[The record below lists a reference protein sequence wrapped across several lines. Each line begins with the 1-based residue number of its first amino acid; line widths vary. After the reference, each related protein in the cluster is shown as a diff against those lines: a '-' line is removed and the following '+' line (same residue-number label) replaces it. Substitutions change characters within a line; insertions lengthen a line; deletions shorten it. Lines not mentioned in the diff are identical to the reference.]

1 MEAIFTIFS
10 LYLWG
15 IFLHLHILFYE
26 FEGKAIKNLSE
37 IVFSIA
43 YLWLCMQQQR
53 QLFVANF
60 ISLLLLLARLLSPA
74 MLLLLERRCA
84 YLAAIWQSCYLFED
98 FFFFLFFFAL
108 RLNLSILCYLC
119 IAPIH
124 QPTATTKTRAQ
135 HWAPQH
141 IHTCISKSLHITVYQ
156 YLFVCVCVREQVCMH
171 MLVFT

>member
-26 FEGKAIKNLSE
+26 FEGKAIKNISE

-98 FFFFLFFFAL
+98 FFFCFFFLPCVLTCLFYVIYAL
-108 RLNLSILCYLC
+108 LQSTNQQQQQKRVRNIERHNTY
-119 IAPIH
+119 IH
-124 QPTATTKTRAQ
+124 A
-135 HWAPQH
+135 
-141 IHTCISKSLHITVYQ
+141 
-156 YLFVCVCVREQVCMH
+156 
-171 MLVFT
+171 

>member
-1 MEAIFTIFS
+1 MGDFLAPSHTFLWIRRQSHKKSKWNSIFYSLFMALYATAAAIVCCQ
-10 LYLWG
+10 
-15 IFLHLHILFYE
+15 FY
-26 FEGKAIKNLSE
+26 
-37 IVFSIA
+37 
-43 YLWLCMQQQR
+43 
-53 QLFVANF
+53 
-60 ISLLLLLARLLSPA
+60 ISAAAACSPA
-74 MLLLLERRCA
+74 FSRNASSSRTTLRLPCC
-84 YLAAIWQSCYLFED
+84 YLAKLLFIWG
-98 FFFFLFFFAL
+98 FFFLFFFFAL

-141 IHTCISKSLHITVYQ
+141 IHTCKRKSLHITVYQ